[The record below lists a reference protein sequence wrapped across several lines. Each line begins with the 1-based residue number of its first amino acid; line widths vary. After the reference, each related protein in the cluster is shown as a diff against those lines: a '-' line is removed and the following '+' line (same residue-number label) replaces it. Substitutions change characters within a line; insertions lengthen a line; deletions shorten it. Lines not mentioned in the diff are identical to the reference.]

1 MNKVGIYYAFWERE
15 WAADFLPYVEKVKKL
30 GFDALEIAA
39 GALPDMSSAQRLNLA
54 AAAKDAGIKLTYCI
68 GLPEKYDVSS
78 LDEGVR
84 QEGEKYVSTL
94 LDCIKE
100 MGGDTLGGIIY
111 SCWPMSVRPDYDL
124 KCKMRE
130 QSKKSL
136 KELLKKAEAYDIN
149 YCLEIVNR
157 FEQCIL
163 NTAEEGV
170 AFAKELES
178 PKAKLLLD
186 TFHMNIEEDTFTD
199 AIHTAGDYL
208 GHFHIGENNRKTPG
222 TGKLP
227 WNEIFTALRDIDYK
241 GAIVMEPFIKMGGQV
256 GSDILVLRDI
266 SRGADENKMD
276 LLAEN
281 SAAFVKKGLKEAY
294 EKN

>member
-15 WAADFLPYVEKVKKL
+15 WDADFVPYIEKVKNL
-30 GFDALEIAA
+30 GFDVLEIAA
-39 GALPDMSSAQRLNLA
+39 GALPGMTAARRLDLAQRADN
-54 AAAKDAGIKLTYCI
+54 AGIKLTYCI
-68 GLPEKYDVSS
+68 GLPQKYDVSS

-84 QEGEKYVSTL
+84 LEGVKYVSTL
-94 LDCIKE
+94 LDCINE
-100 MGGDTLGGIIY
+100 MGGDMLGGITY

-136 KELLKKAEAYDIN
+136 TELLKKAEDYNIN
-149 YCLEIVNR
+149 FCFEVVNR

-170 AFAKELES
+170 AFVKELES

-186 TFHMNIEEDTFTD
+186 SFHMNIEEDTFAD
-199 AIHTAGDYL
+199 AINTAGEYL

-222 TGKLP
+222 TGRLP
-227 WNEIFTALRDIDYK
+227 WNEIFTALHGINYK
-241 GAIVMEPFIKMGGQV
+241 GDIVMEPFIKMGGQV

-266 SRGADENKMD
+266 SRQADNNKMD
-276 LLAEN
+276 LLAKN